1 MKEITLYTDGA
12 CLSNPG
18 KGGWAAILS
27 YGTVVKE
34 LSGNDP
40 ETTNNRMEMQ
50 GVIEGLRA
58 LKEPCAVTVF
68 SDSKYIVDNIRGV
81 HIWKQR
87 DWRLKGSNK
96 PVKNRDLWE
105 ELDSLCRIHSVTFK
119 WVKGHAGIPGNERAD
134 VLAGQRA
141 REL

>member
-40 ETTNNRMEMQ
+40 ETTNNRMEMK
-50 GVIEGLRA
+50 GIIEGLRA
-58 LKEPCAVTVF
+58 LKEPCSVTVF
-68 SDSKYIVDNIRGV
+68 SDSQYIVNNIRGV
-81 HIWKQR
+81 HIWRQR
-87 DWRLKGSNK
+87 NWRLKGSNK

-119 WVKGHAGIPGNERAD
+119 WVKGHSGIPGNERAD

>member
-27 YGTVVKE
+27 YGTGVKE

-40 ETTNNRMEMQ
+40 ETTNNRMEMK
-50 GVIEGLRA
+50 GIIEGLRA
-58 LKEPCAVTVF
+58 LKEPCSVTVF
-68 SDSKYIVDNIRGV
+68 SDSQYIVNNIRGV
-81 HIWKQR
+81 HIWRQR
-87 DWRLKGSNK
+87 NWRLKGSNK

-119 WVKGHAGIPGNERAD
+119 WVKGHSGIPGNERAD

>member
-58 LKEPCAVTVF
+58 LKEPCAVTVL